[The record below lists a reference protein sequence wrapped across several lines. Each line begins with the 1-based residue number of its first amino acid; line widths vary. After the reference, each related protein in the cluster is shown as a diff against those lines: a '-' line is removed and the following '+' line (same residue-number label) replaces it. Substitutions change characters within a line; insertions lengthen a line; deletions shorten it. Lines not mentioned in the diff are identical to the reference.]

1 MSTLF
6 DLPAVTGHRDEA
18 FSAFLTWTAERGFSL
33 YPAQEEALLEVF
45 SGAHVVVNTPTGSGK
60 SLIALG
66 AHIAALA
73 GGMRSFYTAPVK
85 ALVSEKFFAL
95 CADLGAENVGM
106 LTGDASINPSAPVV
120 CATAE
125 IVANMALRGGATTEI
140 DQVVMDEFHFYGDPE
155 RGWAWQ
161 VPLLELTRAQFVL
174 MSATLGD
181 TSTIERGLARRTG
194 RAVAVVR
201 SATRPVPLRF
211 EYRRTPLNAT
221 IESLLAADQAP
232 LYVVHFTQA
241 EVLTHAQA
249 LTSAQVTTRAD
260 REALAAALVGFRFA
274 PGFGRM
280 LSRLLHHGIGV
291 HHGGMLPKYRR
302 LVERLT
308 KAGLL
313 RVVVGTDTL
322 GVGVNLPLRTVVLS
336 GLAKYDGSVSR
347 LLSARELHQIAGRA
361 GRAGY
366 DTSGLVVVQAPEHVI
381 ENEQATKKVAGDAR
395 RTRKLVKSKP
405 PKGFVAWDEAVFD
418 KLVASA
424 PEPLVSQLRVN
435 HATLLN
441 VLDRPGNGCAAL
453 AQLVTDNDEPRQVQR
468 RLIRQSIAIYR
479 SLIAAG
485 ALERLE
491 VPDEQGRRIRV
502 TRDLQSDFALDSP
515 LSPFVLEAVPR
526 LEAAAP
532 TWSLDVV
539 SVIEATLVNPGPVL
553 AAQLDRVRTEAL
565 AALKAAGVEYEER
578 IEALDKLE
586 YPKPLREWT
595 YDLFDAYRVVHPWAA
610 DFNIQPKSVARDLYE
625 RAMTFSEYVAH
636 YGLTRSEGLLLRYLS
651 DVYKGL
657 IRNVPEEL
665 KTEELLD
672 VTEWLGELVR
682 QVDSS
687 LIDEWEHLAAAAAST
702 SLEQAVAEIGLEL
715 SDQAPAPPPVT
726 ANTRAFRVM
735 VRNAAFRRV
744 ELFARHDAA
753 ALAEGEVAGGL
764 DAAAWSEG
772 IERYFSVH
780 ASLGT
785 GSQARSAA
793 LFELAERPARWH
805 VRQVLEDPEGWHDT
819 AIVAEVDLAA
829 SDEAGSPV
837 WQTLRLEQG

>member
-1 MSTLF
+1 
-6 DLPAVTGHRDEA
+6 
-18 FSAFLTWTAERGFSL
+18 
-33 YPAQEEALLEVF
+33 
-45 SGAHVVVNTPTGSGK
+45 
-60 SLIALG
+60 
-66 AHIAALA
+66 
-73 GGMRSFYTAPVK
+73 
-85 ALVSEKFFAL
+85 
-95 CADLGAENVGM
+95 
-106 LTGDASINPSAPVV
+106 
-120 CATAE
+120 
-125 IVANMALRGGATTEI
+125 
-140 DQVVMDEFHFYGDPE
+140 
-155 RGWAWQ
+155 
-161 VPLLELTRAQFVL
+161 

-181 TSTIERGLARRTG
+181 TSKIEKGLACRTG
-194 RAVAVVR
+194 RPVAVVR
-201 SATRPVPLRF
+201 SATRPVPLVF
-211 EYRRTPLNAT
+211 DYRRTPLNAT
-221 IESLLAADQAP
+221 IESLLESDQAP

-241 EVLTHAQA
+241 HVLTHAQA
-249 LTSAQVTTRAD
+249 LTSARVTTRAE
-260 REALAAALVGFRFA
+260 REELAAALVGFRFA
-274 PGFGRM
+274 PGFGRT

-322 GVGVNLPLRTVVLS
+322 GVGVNLPLRTVVFS

-347 LLSARELHQIAGRA
+347 LLSAREFHQIAGRA

-366 DTSGLVVVQAPEHVI
+366 DSSGLVVVQAPEHVI
-381 ENEQATKKVAGDAR
+381 ENEQAVKKVAGDPRKA
-395 RTRKLVKSKP
+395 RKLVRSKP
-405 PKGFVAWDEAVFD
+405 PRGFVAWDEAIFD
-418 KLVASA
+418 RLVASP

-441 VLDRPGNGCAAL
+441 VLDRPGDGCGAL
-453 AQLVTDNDEPRQVQR
+453 AKLVTDNDEPRPLQR
-468 RLIRQSIAIYR
+468 RLVRQCIAIYR

-485 ALERLE
+485 ALDRLE
-491 VPDEQGRRIRV
+491 VPDELGRRIRV

-526 LEAAAP
+526 LDLSVP

-539 SVIEATLVNPGPVL
+539 SVVEATLANPGPVL

-565 AALKAAGVEYEER
+565 TALKAAGVEYEER
-578 IEALDKLE
+578 MEALDKLE

-595 YDLFDAYRVVHPWAA
+595 YDLFDAYRVTQPWAV
-610 DFNIQPKSVARDLYE
+610 DFNIQPKSVARELYE
-625 RAMTFSEYVAH
+625 AAMTFSEYVAH

-657 IRNVPEEL
+657 VRNVPEDL

-702 SLEQAVAEIGLEL
+702 SLDQAVAEIGLEL
-715 SDQAPAPPPVT
+715 GESPPPPPVT
-726 ANTRAFRVM
+726 ANARAFKVM

-744 ELFARHDAA
+744 ELFARREVTS
-753 ALAEGEVAGGL
+753 LVEAEMTGGL
-764 DAAAWSEG
+764 DAAGWSEAL
-772 IERYFSVH
+772 ERYYSLH

-785 GSQARSAA
+785 GPAARGAQ
-793 LFELAERPARWH
+793 LFQVSEQPGLLV
-805 VRQVLEDPEGWHDT
+805 VRQVLDDPEGWHDT
-819 AIVAEVDLAA
+819 ALIGEVDLAV
-829 SDEAGSPV
+829 SDEAGSAAWRTV
-837 WQTLRLEQG
+837 RLEQG

>member
-1 MSTLF
+1 
-6 DLPAVTGHRDEA
+6 
-18 FSAFLTWTAERGFSL
+18 
-33 YPAQEEALLEVF
+33 
-45 SGAHVVVNTPTGSGK
+45 
-60 SLIALG
+60 
-66 AHIAALA
+66 
-73 GGMRSFYTAPVK
+73 
-85 ALVSEKFFAL
+85 
-95 CADLGAENVGM
+95 
-106 LTGDASINPSAPVV
+106 
-120 CATAE
+120 
-125 IVANMALRGGATTEI
+125 
-140 DQVVMDEFHFYGDPE
+140 
-155 RGWAWQ
+155 
-161 VPLLELTRAQFVL
+161 
-174 MSATLGD
+174 
-181 TSTIERGLARRTG
+181 
-194 RAVAVVR
+194 
-201 SATRPVPLRF
+201 
-211 EYRRTPLNAT
+211 
-221 IESLLAADQAP
+221 
-232 LYVVHFTQA
+232 
-241 EVLTHAQA
+241 
-249 LTSAQVTTRAD
+249 
-260 REALAAALVGFRFA
+260 
-274 PGFGRM
+274 
-280 LSRLLHHGIGV
+280 
-291 HHGGMLPKYRR
+291 
-302 LVERLT
+302 
-308 KAGLL
+308 
-313 RVVVGTDTL
+313 
-322 GVGVNLPLRTVVLS
+322 
-336 GLAKYDGSVSR
+336 
-347 LLSARELHQIAGRA
+347 
-361 GRAGY
+361 
-366 DTSGLVVVQAPEHVI
+366 VQAPEHVI